1 MSAYGV
7 PMPQAVPLP
16 PATPIPGAPPPSSYG
31 PAPGPAASAVA
42 SMQQPP
48 GPSMAATPG
57 MASAP
62 PPTGAPS
69 PYGAPAAPGGIGA
82 NGFGIHPDLNLD
94 HVTAFLMNAL
104 KTHESA
110 GNYDAKNPHSTA
122 SGGYQVT
129 NGTWNNF
136 QGYPRAV
143 DAPPQVQDAW
153 AKQNI
158 SNNLKRYG
166 GDPFKAT
173 VAHYYPAW
181 AGSPDKWDSAP
192 IGKNGQP
199 IPGAETPS
207 QYLSKVLPPEH
218 VEKYMASV
226 RGNTG
231 A

>member
-1 MSAYGV
+1 MPQVV
-7 PMPQAVPLP
+7 PMPPS
-16 PATPIPGAPPPSSYG
+16 TPIPGAPPAGSYG
-31 PAPGPAASAVA
+31 PSPPQTPPAAAPTMGA
-42 SMQQPP
+42 PP
-48 GPSMAATPG
+48 V
-57 MASAP
+57 MASA
-62 PPTGAPS
+62 APAAPA
-69 PYGAPAAPGGIGA
+69 PYGAPAAPAGIGA

-94 HVTAFLMNAL
+94 HVTSFLMNAL

-129 NGTWNNF
+129 NGSWNNF
-136 QGYPRAV
+136 GGYPRAV

-158 SNNLKRYG
+158 SSNLKRYG

-181 AGSPDKWDSAP
+181 AGSPEKWDSVP
-192 IGKNGQP
+192 TDKMGKP
-199 IPGAETPS
+199 IPGAETPA
-207 QYLSKVLPPEH
+207 QYASKVLPAQH
-218 VEKYMASV
+218 VEKYLAPI

>member
-1 MSAYGV
+1 MNAYGA
-7 PMPQAVPLP
+7 PMPQAVPMP
-16 PATPIPGAPPPSSYG
+16 QGTPIPGAPPPGSYG
-31 PAPGPAASAVA
+31 P
-42 SMQQPP
+42 
-48 GPSMAATPG
+48 PSPMAAPPMAAPPA
-57 MASAP
+57 MASA
-62 PPTGAPS
+62 APAS
-69 PYGAPAAPGGIGA
+69 PYGAPAAPAAPAGIGQ

-136 QGYPRAV
+136 GGYPRAV

-158 SNNLKRYG
+158 SQNLKRYG

-181 AGSPDKWDSAP
+181 AGSPEKWDSVP
-192 IGKNGQP
+192 IDRMGKP
-199 IPGAETPS
+199 IPGAETPA
-207 QYLSKVLPPEH
+207 QYASKVLPPEH
-218 VEKYMASV
+218 VEKYLAPI
-226 RGNTG
+226 RGTTG

>member
-1 MSAYGV
+1 MNAYGT

-16 PATPIPGAPPPSSYG
+16 PATPIPGAPPAGAYG
-31 PAPGPAASAVA
+31 PPPAQAMPPAPSP
-42 SMQQPP
+42 Q
-48 GPSMAATPG
+48 MAAP
-57 MASAP
+57 AP
-62 PPTGAPS
+62 VAAAPA
-69 PYGAPAAPGGIGA
+69 PYGAPAAPGGIGP

-136 QGYPRAV
+136 GGYPRAV
-143 DAPPQVQDAW
+143 DAPPEVQDAW

-158 SNNLKRYG
+158 SSNLKRYG

-181 AGSPDKWDSAP
+181 AGSPEKWDSAP
-192 IGKNGQP
+192 IDKTGRP
-199 IPGAETPS
+199 IPGAETPA
-207 QYLSKVLPPEH
+207 QYASKVLPPEH
-218 VEKYMASV
+218 VERYMSSV
-226 RGNTG
+226 RGNPG

>member
-1 MSAYGV
+1 
-7 PMPQAVPLP
+7 MPQAVPMP

-31 PAPGPAASAVA
+31 PAPGPAASAMA
-42 SMQQPP
+42 SMQPP
-48 GPSMAATPG
+48 GPSMA
-57 MASAP
+57 SAAP
-62 PPTGAPS
+62 SAAPS
-69 PYGAPAAPGGIGA
+69 PYGAPSAPPAPGGIGA

-136 QGYPRAV
+136 GGYPRAV
-143 DAPPQVQDAW
+143 DAPQQVQDAW
-153 AKQNI
+153 AKQNV
-158 SNNLKRYG
+158 SSNLKRYG

-181 AGSPDKWDSAP
+181 AGSPDKWDSVP
-192 IGKNGQP
+192 TDKSGKP
-199 IPGAETPS
+199 IPGADTPA
-207 QYLSKVLPPEH
+207 QYASKVLPPER

-226 RGNTG
+226 RGNNG